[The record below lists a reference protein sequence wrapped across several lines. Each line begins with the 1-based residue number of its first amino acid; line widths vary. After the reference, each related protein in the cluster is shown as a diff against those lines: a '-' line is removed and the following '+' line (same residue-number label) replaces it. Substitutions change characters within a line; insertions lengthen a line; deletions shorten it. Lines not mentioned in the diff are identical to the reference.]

1 MTYDMRLS
9 HFVPDEVQ
17 MRHMQRRRR
26 PRLSIP
32 RPSEPYE
39 NMVILR
45 AALVLFLI
53 GFFGL
58 TLGALLAAWVAR

>member
-26 PRLSIP
+26 PRLLIQP
-32 RPSEPYE
+32 IEMYKT
-39 NMVILR
+39 MVVLT
-45 AALVLFLI
+45 AALAVFWVA
-53 GFFGL
+53 FGGMA
-58 TLGALLAAWVAR
+58 LGGLLAAWVAR